1 MSFILDIVNGLNK
14 FLSYLDI
21 SPKYLNRGYT
31 ILSIIPT
38 VYILRIVYGLWLNQN
53 YVQLAL
59 YSLVFIALL
68 YFLVLNV
75 LYYFFDKNV
84 KFDITQLFVKVLPE
98 DAFNFQDSKATRHGK
113 ITLENTE
120 EVAVDYFS
128 DYQLKLAA
136 NMKKMIAEREIK
148 TNDLSKH
155 DGFLIEKNTLYPY
168 YFVKPLNDQEYS
180 LQIGRSYDELEEV
193 GRIKNECQDPLKPI
207 GLFITGGD
215 FVKGGVRYHEPYHL
229 KLMVKKE
236 TAKNQTIHP
245 TATAQASTQ
254 PAGQTRASRRKHR

>member
-59 YSLVFIALL
+59 YSLIFIALI
-68 YFLVLNV
+68 YFLVLNIF
-75 LYYFFDKNV
+75 YYFFDKNV

-98 DAFNFQDSKATRHGK
+98 DAFNFQDTAIRKKAIK
-113 ITLENTE
+113 LENTE

-136 NMKKMIAEREIK
+136 NMKKMIAENEIK

-168 YFVKPLNDQEYS
+168 YFVKPLNEREYS

-193 GRIKNECQDPLKPI
+193 GRIKNECQERLNPI

-229 KLMVKKE
+229 KLMVKKDAE
-236 TAKNQTIHP
+236 KAKP
-245 TATAQASTQ
+245 TATTPSTTSETTATE
-254 PAGQTRASRRKHR
+254 PRTRASRRKRR